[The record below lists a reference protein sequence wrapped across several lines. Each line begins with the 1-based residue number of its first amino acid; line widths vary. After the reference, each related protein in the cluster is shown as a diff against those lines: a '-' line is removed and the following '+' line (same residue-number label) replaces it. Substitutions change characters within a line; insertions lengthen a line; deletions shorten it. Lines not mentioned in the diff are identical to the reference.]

1 MKDIFFFPSTSVHD
15 CGRCCA
21 FALSNSLSFLLGE
34 NSCGMEG
41 AAEAGGG
48 GEGGE
53 EKGEG
58 RGDAGCCTCLLP
70 WGFWRSDYAVM

>member
-41 AAEAGGG
+41 AGEEGGG
-48 GEGGE
+48 GEGVRQ
-53 EKGEG
+53 KGKG
-58 RGDAGCCTCLLP
+58 GVTQAVAHVCCHGDSG
-70 WGFWRSDYAVM
+70 AVTMQ